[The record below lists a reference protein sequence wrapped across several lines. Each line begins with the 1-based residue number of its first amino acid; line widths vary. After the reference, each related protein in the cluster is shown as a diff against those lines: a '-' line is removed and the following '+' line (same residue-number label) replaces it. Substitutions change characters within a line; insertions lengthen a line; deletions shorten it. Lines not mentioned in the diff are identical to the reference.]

1 MTNLK
6 RNLRAFYYCLYSD
19 STPILDENGNET
31 GENIVTYSAPV
42 QMLASISPATGQSNT
57 EQFGNLDNY
66 DKVIVTTD
74 MNCPID
80 ENSVLFIDKV
90 PDGTQ
95 VTTHTVTGSNALY
108 GSDLIVS
115 DSVEV
120 PKYDYIVRRVAKSL
134 NVISIA
140 VRKVNVS

>member
-1 MTNLK
+1 MINLK
-6 RNLRAFYYCLYSD
+6 RNLRTFYYCLYSD
-19 STPILDENGNET
+19 STPILDEYGNET
-31 GENIVTYSAPV
+31 GENIVTYSEPV

-120 PKYDYIVRRVAKSL
+120 PAYDYIVRRVAKSL